1 MQKNKTLM
9 LFAIWFAIWQPMMAA
24 SWRVNNNPAVNA
36 HFSNFAD
43 AVTSANA
50 GDTLYIEGS
59 LTSYGTQTIGKKL
72 ILIGPGYFLNQNDST
87 QAVNLN
93 AIFDNLTIDTG
104 ADGSEVYGLYIDNQ
118 AFISAN
124 HVVFARNHNAAHG
137 YSKIVLA
144 KSNLVTNCAVIQNYC
159 NIIGTYD
166 NFKGAYN
173 CMISNN
179 IVATEIAFNQYS
191 TLIVFNNVV
200 KNNVNVYYSVMK
212 NNIQYSGQ
220 GYGFYINTGN
230 VFEYNFTIKSTILPG
245 AGNVSMFVPS
255 EVFIDFD
262 GVLGYSTDGKWQLK
276 AGSPAISA
284 GENGTDCGAYGGLT
298 PYVLSGMPA
307 VPHIFEAVVP
317 SAGST
322 QSGLPVT
329 IKVKGQN

>member
-1 MQKNKTLM
+1 MQKSKIL
-9 LFAIWFAIWQPMMAA
+9 LLAIIWWGTSLPVMAA

-43 AVTSANA
+43 AVTGANP

-59 LTSYGTQTIGKKL
+59 LTSYGTQTLGKKL
-72 ILIGPGYFLNQNDST
+72 ILMGPGYFLNQNDST

-118 AFISAN
+118 AIIN
-124 HVVFARNHNAAHG
+124 GNNVVFARNYNGGHS

-144 KSNLVTNCAVIQNYC
+144 KSNIVTNCAVMQNYC
-159 NIIGTYD
+159 NIIGTFD

-200 KNNVNVYYSVMK
+200 KNNVNVYFSVIK
-212 NNIQYSGQ
+212 NNIQYSGT

-230 VFEYNFTIKSTILPG
+230 VFEYNFTIKTVTLPG
-245 AGNVSMFVPS
+245 TGNVSQIVPA
-255 EVFIDFD
+255 EIFIDFD
-262 GVLGYSTDGKWQLK
+262 GTLGYSTDGKWQLK
-276 AGSPAISA
+276 AGSPAIGA
-284 GENGTDCGAYGGLT
+284 GENGTDCGAFGGLT
-298 PYVLSGMPA
+298 PYVLSGLPA
-307 VPHIFEAVVP
+307 VPHIFEAIVP
-317 SAGST
+317 TAGST